1 MTPADPAPP
10 AGPSPASPPGET
22 FAPLDVEDRRK
33 LHAEIN
39 QIENHRFLLS
49 TLAVTA
55 FGVLGAWLVPRA
67 APEPGTPVGGF
78 VCAGAL
84 LLEVL
89 LFVLFLL
96 HQVFK
101 LVMRSLA
108 TYLVVRDASQWE
120 KDWRRYRRDRQD
132 WYSQAQTILFVILE
146 ASAAVFPLTLA
157 YLFDLTWHP
166 REGIWLV
173 LGVGEVFLLLMLA
186 LGIFGW
192 LDREEKIESRW
203 REILREGESGPG
215 AAAGPPP
222 PPAPGA

>member
-1 MTPADPAPP
+1 MIPPTPPPSAEPA
-10 AGPSPASPPGET
+10 
-22 FAPLDVEDRRK
+22 APQATALDVEDRRK

-67 APEPGTPVGGF
+67 APLPGSPVGGF

-84 LLEVL
+84 LLQLL
-89 LFVLFLL
+89 LFVLFLV

-101 LVMRSLA
+101 SVMRTLA
-108 TYLVVRDASQWE
+108 TYLIVRDASEWE

-132 WYSQAQTILFVILE
+132 WYSMAQTLVFVILV
-146 ASAAVFPLTLA
+146 ASAALFPLALA
-157 YLFDLTWHP
+157 YLFDLTWQP
-166 REGIWLV
+166 REGIWMV
-173 LGVGEVFLLLMLA
+173 LGTGIVFLLLMLA

-192 LDREEKIESRW
+192 MDREQKLEARW
-203 REILREGESGPG
+203 RALLGERASAAQPELRGPDG
-215 AAAGPPP
+215 A
-222 PPAPGA
+222 